1 MSRNKTIYL
10 DNHATTAT
18 DQRVVDAM
26 LPYFTEIY
34 GNPGSRSHSLG
45 MEARSAVE
53 QARRQVASLVGCA
66 PKEVV
71 FTSGATESN
80 NIAILGAVRA
90 MNVKSGHIIITN
102 IEHPSVLDPCTYLET
117 LGWKITRLAVN
128 DKGLISVQQLTDAI
142 TAQTKLVAIMTANNE
157 IGTVQPITELAAVC
171 RAKGVQFHTDAA
183 QACGKIPLNFTED
196 GLDTLSFSGHKIYGP
211 KGVGALIVRRSRPKI
226 HIAPIQFG
234 GGQERGL
241 RPGTLPTPTLVGLG
255 AATALCESALNDG
268 TIARQRVLRDTLS
281 DHLLARLDNVSVNGS
296 IEHRLPNNLN
306 VRFDGI
312 DASAL
317 IVSLPTLQ
325 FSTGSACT
333 SETLTPSKVLTAIGL
348 TASQSHESIRI
359 GIGRFTTAQNI
370 EDSAELLISGVTRLR
385 ALSAQYKL

>member
-10 DNHATTAT
+10 DNHATTPT

-26 LPYFTEIY
+26 MPYYTEIY

-53 QARRQVASLVGCA
+53 RARRQVAAFVGCT

-80 NIAILGAVRA
+80 NIAILGAIRS
-90 MNVKSGHIIITN
+90 MGTSTGHIITTN
-102 IEHPSVLDPCTYLET
+102 IEHPSVLDPCTHLET
-117 LGWKITRLAVN
+117 LGWKVTRLAVN
-128 DKGLISVQQLTDAI
+128 DQGLVSVGQLEAAI
-142 TAQTKLVAIMTANNE
+142 TPQTKLVAIMAANNE
-157 IGTVQPITELAAVC
+157 IGTVQPIAALAELC
-171 RAKGVQFHTDAA
+171 RSKGIQFHTDAA
-183 QACGKIPLNFTED
+183 QACGKVPLNFTEF

-211 KGVGALIVRRSRPKI
+211 KGVGALIVRRSRPKV

-234 GGQERGL
+234 GGQERGV
-241 RPGTLPTPTLVGLG
+241 RPGTLPTPLLVGLG
-255 AATALCESALNDG
+255 AAAEISERALEDG
-268 TIARQRVLRDTLS
+268 TISRQRTLRDTLS
-281 DHLLARLDNVSVNGS
+281 ARLHAQLDNITINGS
-296 IEHRLPNNLN
+296 MEHRLPNNLN
-306 VRFDGI
+306 IRFNGI

-359 GIGRFTTAQNI
+359 GLGRFTTQQNI
-370 EDSAELLISGVTRLR
+370 EDAADLLITGVSRLQ
-385 ALSAQYKL
+385 ALAEQYKL